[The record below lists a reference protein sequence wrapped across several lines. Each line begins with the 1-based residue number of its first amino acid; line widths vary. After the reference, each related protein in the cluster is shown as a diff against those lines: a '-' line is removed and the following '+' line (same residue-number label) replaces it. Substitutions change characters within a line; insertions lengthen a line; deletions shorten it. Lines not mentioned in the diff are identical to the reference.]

1 MGCLPSDNTSAHWP
15 VGAMILVYAFVYNST
30 IGLVCCSLV
39 SETPSTRLRA
49 KTVVIVRVV
58 SNAIS
63 IVNGIIILNKQ
74 ALNCESKTGFFWA
87 SGGLRTAPQMKVC
100 SANLEEEI

>member
-1 MGCLPSDNTSAHWP
+1 
-15 VGAMILVYAFVYNST
+15 
-30 IGLVCCSLV
+30 
-39 SETPSTRLRA
+39 
-49 KTVVIVRVV
+49 VV